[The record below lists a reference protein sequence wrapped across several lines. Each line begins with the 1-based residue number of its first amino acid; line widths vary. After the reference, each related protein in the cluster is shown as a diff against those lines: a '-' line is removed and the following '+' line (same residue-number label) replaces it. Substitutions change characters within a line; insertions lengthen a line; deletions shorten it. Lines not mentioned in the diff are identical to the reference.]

1 MTVEMQVAEKFNE
14 IFGESGKKEIFFT
27 PGRVN
32 LIGEHIDYNGGYVFP
47 CALSFGTYAVCRRRE
62 DNKFRMYSMNF
73 EKDGII
79 EFSLEKLIKCMFYL
93 FFILT
98 NEDKYIKYNSNRDR
112 GVI

>member
-73 EKDGII
+73 EKDGGNRI
-79 EFSLEKLIKCMFYL
+79 
-93 FFILT
+93 FIRKI
-98 NEDKYIKYNSNRDR
+98 NKE
-112 GVI
+112 